1 MSYNSGQEQA
11 VLTKEQKTE
20 IQQEVARVLESL
32 AMEGKWI
39 GSTLRQGQS
48 WASLLAEREGNPV
61 KILLSETKADL
72 LSAKLAA
79 DLASM
84 MAPSSSQVQP
94 LEPLVRIIARAVE
107 VLGNSEKALRWINAP
122 VRSLGDQTPV
132 SLLSSPEGIER
143 VEDALGS
150 IEHGVW

>member
-1 MSYNSGQEQA
+1 M
-11 VLTKEQKTE
+11 LTKEQKTE

-32 AMEGKWI
+32 AMERKWI
-39 GSTLRQGQS
+39 GSTLLQGQLR
-48 WASLLAEREGNPV
+48 ASLLAEGEGNFV
-61 KILLSETKADL
+61 KFLLPETKADP
-72 LSAKLAA
+72 LSAKLTA

-94 LEPLVRIIARAVE
+94 LEPLVRIIAGAVE
-107 VLGNSEKALRWINAP
+107 VLGNSEKALRWLKAP
-122 VRSLGDQTPV
+122 VRALGDQTPV